1 MTVIVDKI
9 KCIGCGACTVECPV
23 EALDLVDGVAVV
35 DPKKCKNL
43 GDCVGICPVDALS
56 LPDLPLGS
64 KEERAP
70 EPGAAFKLNEP
81 LPESVK
87 DYAADREQKTPPSE
101 AAVPADGDVW
111 SGVWVIVEYS
121 YGKVAPVSWE
131 LLGEGRKLADALE
144 CGLCAVITGYQVDGV
159 IPSAFAYG
167 AEKVYVIDHPLLQD
181 YRTEPYMEAITSL
194 VVKYR
199 PEIILMGATS
209 MGRDVFPA
217 VATKLQTG
225 LTADCTVL
233 GIDPEKKILQ
243 QTRPA
248 FGGNIMATILCR
260 TSRPQMA
267 TVRPR
272 VMKMPEKVEGREGEV
287 IHEEFNFN
295 ESDFR
300 TKVIEFIPSDARNA
314 FLDKAEII
322 VAVGLGIGTQRNMV
336 IAQELADV
344 LGATLAGTRGAA
356 EAGWIT
362 HDQQVGQSGV
372 TVRPKFYISIGIS
385 GAIQHLVGMETSD
398 FIIAINNDPEAPILK
413 VANFGIVGDLFQ
425 IVPELTAEF
434 KKRLQNGV
442 IS

>member
-1 MTVIVDKI
+1 MTVKVDET
-9 KCIGCGACTVECPV
+9 KCIGCGACVVECPV
-23 EALDLVDGVAVV
+23 EALELNDGVAVV
-35 DPKKCKNL
+35 DPNKCNNL
-43 GDCVGICPVDALS
+43 GKCVVVCPVTALS
-56 LPDLPLGS
+56 LPELNLNK
-64 KEERAP
+64 KEEPAP
-70 EPGAAFKLNEP
+70 EPGAAFNLHEP
-81 LPESVK
+81 MPDSVK
-87 DYAADREQKTPPSE
+87 DYAGEPAAKSAKTQD
-101 AAVPADGDVW
+101 PAPTDQEIW
-111 SGVWVIVEYS
+111 KGVWIIIEYNN
-121 YGKVAPVSWE
+121 GKVAPVSWE
-131 LLGEGRKLADALE
+131 LMGEGRKLADAVGSE
-144 CGLCAVITGYQVDGV
+144 LCAVITGYQVDSV
-159 IPSAFAYG
+159 IPLATAYG
-167 AEKVYVIDHPLLQD
+167 AEKVYVIDHPLLEE

-194 VVKYR
+194 ARKYR

-217 VATKLQTG
+217 VATQLETG

-233 GIDPEKKILQ
+233 GIDEEKKILQ

-260 TSRPQMA
+260 TKRPQMA

-272 VMKMPEKVEGREGEV
+272 VMKMPEKVEGRESVV
-287 IHEEFNFN
+287 IREEFPF
-295 ESDFR
+295 SADDFK
-300 TKVIEFIPSDARNA
+300 TKVIAFIPSDAKNA

-322 VAVGLGIGTQRNMV
+322 VAVGLGLGAKRNMV
-336 IAQELADV
+336 IAEELAEV

-372 TVRPKFYISIGIS
+372 TVRPKLYIAIGIS

-413 VANFGIVGDLFQ
+413 VSNLGIVGDLFQ
-425 IVPELTAEF
+425 IVPALTAEF
-434 KKRLQNGV
+434 KKRLQYGV

>member
-1 MTVIVDKI
+1 MTVKVDKT
-9 KCIGCGACTVECPV
+9 KCIGCGACVAECPV
-23 EALDLVDGVAVV
+23 EALDMVDDLAVV
-35 DPKKCKNL
+35 DPDKCNDL
-43 GDCVGICPVDALS
+43 GDCVLVCPVDALS

-64 KEERAP
+64 KEEPSP
-70 EPGAAFKLNEP
+70 ESGAAFNLNEP
-81 LPESVK
+81 LPDSVK
-87 DYAADREQKTPPSE
+87 DYAGGQEPRKSQAE
-101 AAVPADGDVW
+101 AAPPVDGDGW
-111 SGVWVIVEYS
+111 SGVWIIVEYS
-121 YGKVAPVSWE
+121 FGQVAPVSWE
-131 LLGEGRKLADALE
+131 LLGEGRRLADAIGCE
-144 CGLCAVITGYQVDGV
+144 LCAVVTGYQVDSV
-159 IPSAFAYG
+159 IPLAFAYG
-167 AEKVYVIDHPLLQD
+167 AEQVYVIDHPLLQD

-194 VVKYR
+194 VTKYR

-217 VATKLQTG
+217 VATKLETG

-233 GIDPEKKILQ
+233 GVDEEKKILQ

-260 TSRPQMA
+260 NSRPQMA

-272 VMKMPEKVEGREGEV
+272 VMKMPEKVEGRQGTV
-287 IHEEFNFN
+287 IREEFPFS
-295 ESDFR
+295 EDRFHTR
-300 TKVIEFIPSDARNA
+300 VIDFIPSDARHA

-322 VAVGLGIGTQRNMV
+322 VAVGLGIGVQRNMA

-362 HDQQVGQSGV
+362 HDQQVGQSGI
-372 TVRPKFYISIGIS
+372 TVRPKVYIAIGIS
-385 GAIQHLVGMETSD
+385 GAIQHLVGMQPSD

-413 VANFGIVGDLFQ
+413 LANFGIVGDLFQ

-434 KKRLQNGV
+434 KKRLQHGV
-442 IS
+442 VK